1 MGRKKVPVKK
11 QALRM
16 ASDAAVRASKN
27 NKKHQPFLP
36 IKTVI
41 EADAEKADD
50 GDTDLLSRYYLYSTL
65 EYADGE
71 WLVVDEYMQREDY

>member
-27 NKKHQPFLP
+27 NEKHQPFLP
-36 IKTVI
+36 MVH
-41 EADAEKADD
+41 
-50 GDTDLLSRYYLYSTL
+50 Y
-65 EYADGE
+65 
-71 WLVVDEYMQREDY
+71 DYNE